1 MLAPQVETGEGSPL
15 LDLALRARD
24 HVVGLAPAL
33 EEETG
38 IRVELSERGILEIAL
53 DEEEELRADE
63 RRRWQRARGLAVERL
78 TARELREAEPNL
90 AGSVRGGLFFPRDRS
105 VDNVR
110 LTRALAS
117 SAVARGATLVS
128 GRPVTGLL
136 LSGEGAVAGVRA
148 GAETFEAP
156 VVINAAGAWAGLL
169 AGDVRP
175 PAVEPVRGQ
184 IVAFELAPPLLRHVV
199 CSSRGYL
206 VPRADGR
213 LLAGSTMERAGF
225 DKSVTAAGL
234 RAVLEVALEIAPA
247 LGDVRVADAWAG
259 LRPGT
264 PDGLPIIGPGQAP
277 GLIHAAG
284 LLRNGILLGPL
295 VGELAAALARGER
308 PEVDLAPF
316 DPARFAGEP
325 VRANAARSYSVPS
338 GGRSMG
344 EGNGPDDKDEAE
356 PREERP
362 DKSKLSDALRAKLTE
377 RLAPMMADP
386 KGRLKMTV
394 ALRVLSI
401 VNREIGQGE
410 PRLESDWDTLKAA
423 VAGQEGAAD
432 LVASL
437 QTAVTAY
444 ESELEKK
451 IASGEMEE
459 KPAREAALKVVQ
471 AAILK
476 KLGLLPAQAIES

>member
-1 MLAPQVETGEGSPL
+1 
-15 LDLALRARD
+15 
-24 HVVGLAPAL
+24 
-33 EEETG
+33 
-38 IRVELSERGILEIAL
+38 
-53 DEEEELRADE
+53 
-63 RRRWQRARGLAVERL
+63 
-78 TARELREAEPNL
+78 
-90 AGSVRGGLFFPRDRS
+90 VRGGLFFPRDRS

-117 SAVARGATLVS
+117 SAVMRGATLIA

-136 LSGEGAVAGVRA
+136 LSKDGAVAGVRA
-148 GAETFEAP
+148 GTETFEAP
-156 VVINAAGAWAGLL
+156 AVINAAGAWAGLL
-169 AGDVRP
+169 TGDARP

-184 IVAFELAPPLLRHVV
+184 IVAFEIAPPLLRHVV

-234 RAVLEVALEIAPA
+234 RAVLDVALEIAPA

-264 PDGLPIIGPGQAP
+264 PDGLPIVGAGQAP

-295 VGELAAALARGER
+295 VGELAAALARGR
-308 PEVDLAPF
+308 TPEVDLSRFA
-316 DPARFAGEP
+316 PARFAAGAP
-325 VRANAARSYSVPS
+325 ARANESPTYSVSS

-344 EGNGPDDKDEAE
+344 DNGSDEKDGEKKE
-356 PREERP
+356 EERERP
-362 DKSKLSDALRAKLTE
+362 DKQKIADALRAKVNE
-377 RLAPMMADP
+377 RLAPIMADP

-410 PRLESDWDTLKAA
+410 PRLESDWTTLKAA
-423 VAGQEGAAD
+423 VAGQEGAPE

-437 QTAVTAY
+437 ENAVSAY
-444 ESELEKK
+444 ASELQKR

-459 KPAREAALKVVQ
+459 KSAREAALKVVQ
-471 AAILK
+471 AALLK
-476 KLGLLPAQAIES
+476 KLGLLPAQAVES